1 MEKREA
7 DKRPDNQKNRRT
19 DGDTD
24 ELMYRAAD
32 LTSKV
37 HFVWQPSK
45 HCNHFPLL
53 DTPYPYLPH
62 PPTSPSSPHPLQKST
77 TPSLSTLTI
86 QTTSMIFIQKN
97 PIVQRKVVLIF
108 LWKVNKSR
116 RHGVADDPW
125 CICDRHMWHT
135 TLWELEEGIL

>member
-37 HFVWQPSK
+37 HFV
-45 HCNHFPLL
+45 
-53 DTPYPYLPH
+53 
-62 PPTSPSSPHPLQKST
+62 
-77 TPSLSTLTI
+77 
-86 QTTSMIFIQKN
+86 
-97 PIVQRKVVLIF
+97 
-108 LWKVNKSR
+108 
-116 RHGVADDPW
+116 
-125 CICDRHMWHT
+125 
-135 TLWELEEGIL
+135 